1 MAKSKI
7 SRKSGKG
14 AIVGIAL
21 GAVALSGVAFSAWI
35 LSGQT
40 PDTANNISVSVGSVK
55 DHRLKISGATV
66 QSNDNLVFDCN
77 ATDTSGPIIYDSSD
91 NLGGEKMSFTVTFY
105 IEGALV
111 NGEWAPYFN
120 GFSVSLGYMNADGNA
135 SMSAGNEG
143 MASAITSN
151 WIVPPVTI
159 GDEEGASITTLPSV
173 SEGSIGSEAVSP
185 DSNVNLKAVYEKA
198 ANDGSYSSSTDV
210 KVTLT
215 VIFTWGTAF
224 SNTNPGDFAD
234 NSMSESE
241 LNSIMS
247 ALNSLHAASGAG
259 LSVTLTPLVKVK

>member
-40 PDTANNISVSVGSVK
+40 PQTVDNISVSVGSVK

-91 NLGGEKMSFTVTFY
+91 NLGGEKMSFNVTFY

-111 NGEWAPYFN
+111 NGKWAPYFN
-120 GFSVSLGYMNADGNA
+120 GFSVSLGFMEDSSLAAAN
-135 SMSAGNEG
+135 SS
-143 MASAITSN
+143 MASAITSS

-159 GDEEGASITTLPSV
+159 GGPAVDISSLPSI
-173 SEGSIGSEAVSP
+173 SNSSIDDTAVTP
-185 DSNVNLKAVYEKA
+185 LDNVNLSAVYSA
-198 ANDGSYSSSTDV
+198 ADGAYDASSDV

-215 VIFTWGTAF
+215 VIFSWGSAF
-224 SNTNPGDFAD
+224 GGSNPGEFANED
-234 NSMSESE
+234 MEDSE
-241 LNSIMS
+241 LESIMS
-247 ALNSLHAASGAG
+247 ALNSLHGASGAG
-259 LSVTLTPLVKVK
+259 LSITLTPLAK